1 MIDIFLRRLVDKHQ
15 NIFGYLSYCI
25 VQQMSFNSPVIGINH
40 PFSNFIENM
49 EQIANVPVAARRNTN

>member
-15 NIFGYLSYCI
+15 NIFRYLSYRI

-40 PFSNFIENM
+40 PFSDFIEKWNKSIM
-49 EQIANVPVAARRNTN
+49 SLSLRDM